1 MRMAL
6 SAEYGRYIIT
16 SVKEYQL
23 LVSVLGTTPDN
34 GRVLWNNPGE
44 NVTLSLILGSKIW
57 IAMLVV

>member
-34 GRVLWNNPGE
+34 SRVLWNNPGE